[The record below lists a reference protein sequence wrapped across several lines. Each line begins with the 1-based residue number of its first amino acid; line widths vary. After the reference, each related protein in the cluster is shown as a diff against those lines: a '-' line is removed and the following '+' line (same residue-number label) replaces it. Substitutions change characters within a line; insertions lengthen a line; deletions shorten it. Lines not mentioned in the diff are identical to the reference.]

1 MSAILQ
7 EPKEYTLWHAL
18 MSVKGSLVLVFGLDS
33 CGCFAPWV
41 STVDHGL
48 ALMSE
53 VISVPCV
60 VYDLL
65 PLT

>member
-1 MSAILQ
+1 MACLD
-7 EPKEYTLWHAL
+7 EREGKLGAC
-18 MSVKGSLVLVFGLDS
+18 FGLDS

-48 ALMSE
+48 TLMSE

-60 VYDLL
+60 VHDSL